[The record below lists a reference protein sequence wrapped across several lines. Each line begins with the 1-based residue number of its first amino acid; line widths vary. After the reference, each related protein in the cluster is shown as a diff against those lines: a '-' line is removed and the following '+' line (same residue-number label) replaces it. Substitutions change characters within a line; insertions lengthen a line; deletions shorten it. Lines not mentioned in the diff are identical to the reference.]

1 MSQDRNGD
9 SRCPVGV
16 IGVGLMGMA
25 CARRLLAAGYRV
37 VGCDPDARK
46 RAALEALG
54 ARGAD
59 SAADIARRCDTAVL
73 AVFNTDQ
80 VEDVLEGPQGLAAA
94 RAQDAPLTVICVSTC
109 DPDRIAALAAR
120 LPHGRIHFIES
131 PVSGT
136 SEQVARGEALG
147 LVAGERA
154 HAEAARGVIEA
165 IMPRWHHLGAAG
177 NGGRAKLAINLILGV
192 NRAALAEG
200 LVFAERMGLDP
211 GSFLRVARDSAAYS
225 QIMDIKG
232 DKMVAGDFSPQ
243 GYITQSLK
251 DFSLMLA
258 QARRLGQPLPLGEV
272 YAGLMEGC
280 VARGEGELDNS
291 AVIKEIRRRRARKS

>member
-1 MSQDRNGD
+1 MNQGRNGD
-9 SRCPVGV
+9 TQCPVGV

-37 VGCDPDARK
+37 LGYDPDARK
-46 RAALEALG
+46 RAALEALS
-54 ARGAD
+54 ARAAD
-59 SAADIARRCDTAVL
+59 SAAKIARECDTAVL

-120 LPHGRIHFIES
+120 LPHGRIQFVES

-165 IMPRWHHLGAAG
+165 IAPRWHHLGAAG

-192 NRAALAEG
+192 NRAVLAEG

-211 GSFLRVARDSAAYS
+211 GSFLRVARDSAAHS
-225 QIMDIKG
+225 QVMDIKG
-232 DKMVAGDFSPQ
+232 GKMVSGDFSPQ
-243 GYITQSLK
+243 GYVAQSLK
-251 DFSLMLA
+251 DFSLMLE
-258 QARRLGQPLPLGEV
+258 QARRHRQRLPLGEV
-272 YAGLMEGC
+272 YAGLMESC

-291 AVIKEIRRRRARKS
+291 AVIREIRRRTT